1 MASSREFALY
11 FLVSLFSCFDH
22 FMGEFDYSV
31 RQSMLSCYHGVHGQ
45 RRRAFLFW
53 HNVVFRKKYWNLT
66 LAWETDR
73 PHGKLRQTMEWLL
86 SLTMKNL
93 RKEQGISNTANTR
106 INVSWTVCVNRVWSE
121 WMEEGNDLM
130 VQIIGDSETILQVNP
145 EILNITDRDEL
156 NCWLG
161 NFVVEV

>member
-1 MASSREFALY
+1 MVARL
-11 FLVSLFSCFDH
+11 
-22 FMGEFDYSV
+22 
-31 RQSMLSCYHGVHGQ
+31 
-45 RRRAFLFW
+45 
-53 HNVVFRKKYWNLT
+53 
-66 LAWETDR
+66 
-73 PHGKLRQTMEWLL
+73 
-86 SLTMKNL
+86 LTMKNL

-106 INVSWTVCVNRVWSE
+106 INVSWSVRVNRVWSE

-130 VQIIGDSETILQVNP
+130 IQIIGDSETILQVNP